1 MTDSH
6 ENPASASDSAATPK
20 IVLHIGEPK
29 TGTTFLQQVLWRN
42 REELAAQGVTLP
54 GHHPQDI
61 FRATQD
67 LRGIK
72 KLPADPAGSWSGE
85 WEILAR
91 EARQADRLAVISH
104 ELFCAAD
111 EDQADRAV
119 RSLLPADVHVVL
131 TVRDMATLL
140 PAEWQETVKHRNTR
154 RWPDWLADVIDR
166 ESTAADRRQWWFW
179 RAHDTMAIL
188 DAWSGRLP
196 AQNVHVVIMPPAGSP
211 RGELWR
217 RFASV
222 LGIDAD
228 AADLSRSRP
237 NASLGTA
244 EIEFMRRLNEE
255 IPDEVPDWFY
265 MWNVKETVAHRALAA
280 REPGERLVLP
290 ADREPWAKEQ
300 AEALA
305 SALSSSGY
313 HIVGDL
319 AELIPR
325 PTADWPLQAAN
336 QPAEEVLDAAVTG
349 AAALV
354 VHHYR
359 RAFPAARSQRDP
371 AAPLGLVGRVES
383 KVASSVPIKRAVREL
398 SSRSRLVRRLRVAV
412 WHIMERRRPRK
423 SG

>member
-1 MTDSH
+1 MTDSLQH
-6 ENPASASDSAATPK
+6 ATSASGSASGPK

-29 TGTTFLQQVLWRN
+29 TGTTFLQQILWRN

-72 KLPADPAGSWSGE
+72 KLPSDPAGSWSGE

-91 EARQADRLAVISH
+91 EARQADRVAVISH
-104 ELFCAAD
+104 ELFSAAD
-111 EDQADRAV
+111 DDQADRAI

-154 RWPDWLADVIDR
+154 EWQDWLADVIDR
-166 ESTAADRRQWWFW
+166 ESIAPDRRQWWFW

-188 DAWSGRLP
+188 EAWSRRLP
-196 AQNVHVVIMPPAGSP
+196 AQNVHVIITPPAGSA

-228 AADLSRSRP
+228 AADQSRARP
-237 NASLGTA
+237 NASLGIA
-244 EIEFMRRLNEE
+244 EIEFLRRLNEAL
-255 IPDEVPDWFY
+255 PDEVPDWFY
-265 MWNVKETVAHRALAA
+265 MWNVKETVAHHALAA
-280 REPGERLVLP
+280 REPGEKLVLP
-290 ADREPWAKEQ
+290 ADREPWAKETG
-300 AEALA
+300 EALA
-305 SALSSSGY
+305 GALSGSGY
-313 HIVGDL
+313 HIIGDM

-325 PTADWPLQAAN
+325 PTAPWPLQAAS
-336 QPAEEVLDAAVTG
+336 QPAEAVLDAAVTA

-359 RAFPAARSQRDP
+359 RAFPAARSQRNP

-398 SSRSRLVRRLRVAV
+398 SSRSRLVRRLRVAA
-412 WHIMERRRPRK
+412 WHVMERRRPGK